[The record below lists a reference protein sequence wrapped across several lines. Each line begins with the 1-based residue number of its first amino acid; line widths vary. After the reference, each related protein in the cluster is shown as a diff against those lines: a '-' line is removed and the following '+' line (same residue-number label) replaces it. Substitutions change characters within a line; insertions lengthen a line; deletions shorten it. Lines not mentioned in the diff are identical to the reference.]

1 MEVKLLIGA
10 LGGPHESHASP
21 KGSPGAPRG
30 QKWLKMTIKVKK
42 LENHNRINNQDPFFF
57 GTRPGGKVSLEV
69 KLLIEA
75 LGGPHELL
83 SAPKSPQWPTQRSK
97 MAKND
102 HKSRKIE
109 KP

>member
-1 MEVKLLIGA
+1 
-10 LGGPHESHASP
+10 
-21 KGSPGAPRG
+21 
-30 QKWLKMTIKVKK
+30 MTKKVKK
-42 LENHNRINNQDPFFF
+42 LKNHNLINNQGPFF
-57 GTRPGGKVSLEV
+57 GTRPGGRVSLEV

-83 SAPKSPQWPTQRSK
+83 GSPKGPPEAPQRSE

-109 KP
+109 

>member
-1 MEVKLLIGA
+1 MSY
-10 LGGPHESHASP
+10 P
-21 KGSPGAPRG
+21 APIKVPQRPPRD

-42 LENHNRINNQDPFFF
+42 LENHNRINNQGPFF

-75 LGGPHELL
+75 LGGPQELL
-83 SAPKSPQWPTQRSK
+83 SAHKSPQWQPQRSK

>member
-1 MEVKLLIGA
+1 MSYA
-10 LGGPHESHASP
+10 
-21 KGSPGAPRG
+21 APLKVPQRPPRD

-42 LENHNRINNQDPFFF
+42 LENHNRINNQGLFF
-57 GTRPGGKVSLEV
+57 GTRPGGRVSLEV
-69 KLLIEA
+69 RLLIEA

-83 SAPKSPQWPTQRSK
+83 SAPKSPQWPPQRSK